1 MHSRFDRFRITA
13 LGAQLEAL
21 IAQPERY
28 VEFAALSRVG
38 VAAIGAIQHE
48 IAHKFPEIETDTTAR
63 QFCGAMVAEIMR
75 RHGDRKSVV

>member
-1 MHSRFDRFRITA
+1 MHSRFDRFRATP

-48 IAHKFPEIETDTTAR
+48 
-63 QFCGAMVAEIMR
+63 
-75 RHGDRKSVV
+75 

>member
-1 MHSRFDRFRITA
+1 MHSRFDRFRETP

-21 IAQPERY
+21 IGQPERY

-48 IAHKFPEIETDTTAR
+48 IASKFPKSPPIRRRGSSAAR
-63 QFCGAMVAEIMR
+63 W
-75 RHGDRKSVV
+75 SPT